1 MALLPVAASPG
12 VSHAGAMSDTHL
24 RAHGAAPSIRRLA
37 RRAASVVAEC
47 NYAQRRLFHLRLSLD
62 SYVYDPRQ
70 VPGTYAEFLYRS
82 AGTLR
87 HEPSAQERA
96 AGWPYR

>member
-1 MALLPVAASPG
+1 MALLPVAASVG
-12 VSHAGAMSDTHL
+12 VSHAGPMSDTHL
-24 RAHGAAPSIRRLA
+24 RAHGPAPSIRELA
-37 RRAASVVAEC
+37 RRAARVVAEC
-47 NYAQRRLFHLRLSLD
+47 HYAQRRLTHLRFSLD

-70 VPGTYAEFLYRS
+70 VPSNYAEFLYRS

-96 AGWPYR
+96 AGRPCR

>member
-1 MALLPVAASPG
+1 MALLPVVASPG
-12 VSHAGAMSDTHL
+12 VGHAGVMSDTH
-24 RAHGAAPSIRRLA
+24 GTAPSIRRLA

-47 NYAQRRLFHLRLSLD
+47 NYAQRRLFQLRHSLD

-70 VPGTYAEFLYRS
+70 VPGTYEEFLYRS

-96 AGWPYR
+96 AGRPCR

>member
-1 MALLPVAASPG
+1 
-12 VSHAGAMSDTHL
+12 MSDIH
-24 RAHGAAPSIRRLA
+24 RAHGTAPSLRRLA

-70 VPGTYAEFLYRS
+70 VPCTYAEFLYRS
-82 AGTLR
+82 AGPLR
-87 HEPSAQERA
+87 HEPSAQQRA
-96 AGWPYR
+96 AGRPCR